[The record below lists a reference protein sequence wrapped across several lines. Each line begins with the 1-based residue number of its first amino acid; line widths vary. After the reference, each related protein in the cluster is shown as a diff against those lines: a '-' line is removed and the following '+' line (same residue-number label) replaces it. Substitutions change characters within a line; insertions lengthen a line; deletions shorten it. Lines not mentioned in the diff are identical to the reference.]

1 MDAQELREV
10 LEFAVEAA
18 QLAGAFTLG
27 HFQADTPLELKA
39 DDSPVTAADRGAEE
53 LLRERIQRAFPRHGI
68 LGEEHGEVAGTDP
81 ARWILDPIDGT
92 VSFVCGVPLYAVLVG
107 FEWEGEMLA
116 GVIHLPALRETLWA
130 GRGLGCTWNGRRARV
145 STVTRLADARV
156 VHGGVAWLERCGRG
170 AALGRLLAGAKL
182 DRGWCDAYGYALVAT
197 GRAEVALD
205 PVMKIWDTAA
215 LLPVL
220 LEAGGA
226 LTDWNGRRTHRAP
239 EVVAT
244 NGALHAEV
252 LARLR
257 EPAGG

>member
-18 QLAGAFTLG
+18 QLAGTFTLG
-27 HFQADTPLELKA
+27 YFQADTPVELKA
-39 DDSPVTAADRGAEE
+39 DDSPVTAADRGAES
-53 LLRERIQRAFPRHGI
+53 LLRERIHRAFPSHGI
-68 LGEEHGEVAGTDP
+68 LGEEHGEEIGTAP

-116 GVIHLPALRETLWA
+116 GVIHLPALRETVWA
-130 GRGLGCTWNGRRARV
+130 ARGLGCFCNGRRARV
-145 STVTRLADARV
+145 STVSRLADARV
-156 VHGGVAWLERCGRG
+156 VHGGAAWLERCGRG
-170 AALGRLLAGAKL
+170 AALGRLLAGCKL

-197 GRAEVALD
+197 GRAEVSLD

-220 LEAGGA
+220 VEAGGE
-226 LTDWNGRRTHRAP
+226 LTDWSGQRNHRSP
-239 EVVAT
+239 EAVGT

-252 LARLR
+252 LGRLR
-257 EPAGG
+257 EPA